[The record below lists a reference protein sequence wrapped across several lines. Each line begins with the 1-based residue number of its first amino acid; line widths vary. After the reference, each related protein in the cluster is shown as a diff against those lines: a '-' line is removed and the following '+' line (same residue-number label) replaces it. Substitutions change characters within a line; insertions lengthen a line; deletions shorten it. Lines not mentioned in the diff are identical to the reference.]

1 VRTAQPDGEHRL
13 RLITVV
19 RIYYFSLAILVVGW
33 IANLVLALRR
43 PIINWRDALSLSSL
57 VLIFITLSVL
67 LQARSKLKQ
76 SPDAAIKLNGVRYV
90 LLGAVVAVAVVAF
103 LIGFYLRR

>member
-1 VRTAQPDGEHRL
+1 MKR
-13 RLITVV
+13 ITVV
-19 RIYYFSLAILVVGW
+19 RFWYGLSAFFIVGW

-43 PIINWRDALSLSSL
+43 PIINWRDAMSLSSL
-57 VLIFITLSVL
+57 VLICITLSVL

-90 LLGAVVAVAVVAF
+90 LLGAVVAVAVVSF
-103 LIGFYLRR
+103 LIGFYSRR

>member
-1 VRTAQPDGEHRL
+1 
-13 RLITVV
+13 
-19 RIYYFSLAILVVGW
+19 
-33 IANLVLALRR
+33 
-43 PIINWRDALSLSSL
+43 
-57 VLIFITLSVL
+57 L